1 MAPILPFLK
10 PSQIKILNEL
20 IEKGASFVQSE
31 PMLESAIHSPSNHQ
45 YYLKENDLAQLAAI
59 QSCALINYHLL
70 LNGNKRTA
78 LLAANLFLLQN
89 GKALQRDP
97 YQAEAN
103 DAITQAHS
111 QIVEGKMNSAA
122 LADIYRACMTAAT
135 LTQTVILVKHES
147 KPSSDNQKRRY
158 YASAR

>member
-10 PSQIKILNEL
+10 PSQIKLLNEL
-20 IEKGASFVQSE
+20 IEKGASFVHSE

-59 QSCALINYHLL
+59 QSCALIQNHLL

-111 QIVEGKMNSAA
+111 QIAEGKMDSAA
-122 LADIYRACMTAAT
+122 LVNIYRACMTAAT
-135 LTQTVILVKHES
+135 LTQTAIVEDES
-147 KPSSDNQKRRY
+147 RPPSDNQKRRY